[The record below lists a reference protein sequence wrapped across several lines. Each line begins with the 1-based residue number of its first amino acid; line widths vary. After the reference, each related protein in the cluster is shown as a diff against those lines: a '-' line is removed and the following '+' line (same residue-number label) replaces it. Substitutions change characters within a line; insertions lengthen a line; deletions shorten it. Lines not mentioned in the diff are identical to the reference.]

1 MREDLEKY
9 TNPVEFSFCG
19 KPLINLF
26 ASFLL
31 CQIYSNRV
39 RVRSLEKQKRKP
51 AQPEWPRQDRKIF
64 RQCMGINP
72 HKPQLPSEDKV
83 AVL

>member
-19 KPLINLF
+19 KPLINCF
-26 ASFLL
+26 
-31 CQIYSNRV
+31 QIYSNRV
-39 RVRSLEKQKRKP
+39 RVRGLEKQKRKP